1 MIGTT
6 FALEGVQHLIKE
18 WNKQPDSFPIT
29 TLNRTSAS
37 LNQLLSTEKAREVDL
52 ILSSSPMLFYNLQ
65 HKNKLAPLPPNI
77 EHDTRFL
84 PDLLQPTTVAFALSG
99 YGMLF
104 NIPLL
109 QQTHLPFPQSW
120 QDLTHPDLQ
129 GLVIISSPTRSDTN
143 HIMVEALLQRYG
155 WQQGWELIEKLC

>member
-1 MIGTT
+1 MRSKRQNYIIYFVVTLLAFIHPIKAEELVIGTT

-65 HKNKLAPLPPNI
+65 HKNKLAPY
-77 EHDTRFL
+77 
-84 PDLLQPTTVAFALSG
+84 LLTLSMTHAFSPISC
-99 YGMLF
+99 
-104 NIPLL
+104 NRPRLL
-109 QQTHLPFPQSW
+109 LHCRVTACF
-120 QDLTHPDLQ
+120 
-129 GLVIISSPTRSDTN
+129 
-143 HIMVEALLQRYG
+143 
-155 WQQGWELIEKLC
+155 